1 MADHAYCPFK
11 RAAKWA
17 VMQFWTAAYSI
28 ARLRGGRTSTYNSP
42 LLYGSG
48 DKLMGE
54 SSFVI
59 TSIPHRPRIAT
70 NRFFLIRGGGGG
82 GGGDS

>member
-1 MADHAYCPFK
+1 MHTALLKGSEVGSNAILD
-11 RAAKWA
+11 
-17 VMQFWTAAYSI
+17 AAYSI

-54 SSFVI
+54 SSCVKSWLDAQH
-59 TSIPHRPRIAT
+59 TVVDLKL
-70 NRFFLIRGGGGG
+70 LIHG
-82 GGGDS
+82 

>member
-59 TSIPHRPRIAT
+59 TPIPHRPRIARIAT
-70 NRFFLIRGGGGG
+70 NRFFSYSGGFVRFH
-82 GGGDS
+82 